1 MESDVTAAS
10 NTYRDQVI
18 MWVKDASRAI
28 DYAETRP
35 DLDPNKVA
43 YYGYSWVRKCLLLCR
58 IMSCTVRRSSLS
70 SVSRAVLSE
79 CRRL

>member
-28 DYAETRP
+28 DYA
-35 DLDPNKVA
+35 DSNKP
-43 YYGYSWVRKCLLLCR
+43 YSFGWVRSFFLCPPPCLAP
-58 IMSCTVRRSSLS
+58 S
-70 SVSRAVLSE
+70 AVLPFL
-79 CRRL
+79 CGWGVTRL